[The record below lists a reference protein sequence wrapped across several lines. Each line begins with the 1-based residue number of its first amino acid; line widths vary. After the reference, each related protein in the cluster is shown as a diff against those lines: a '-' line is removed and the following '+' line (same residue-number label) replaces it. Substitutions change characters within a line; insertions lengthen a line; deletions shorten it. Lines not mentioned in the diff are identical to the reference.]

1 MAHAPDITKAAKE
14 LAATL
19 PAQPAANPNYQHY
32 NNNNSNY
39 QNYNN
44 QNYNNQ
50 QAQQT
55 KPVEQ
60 QNDDVYHGNLQ

>member
-32 NNNNSNY
+32 NNNPNY

-44 QNYNNQ
+44 QNNQ
-50 QAQQT
+50 NQQT
-55 KPVEQ
+55 KPIEQ
-60 QNDDVYHGNLQ
+60 QNDNVFHGDLQ